1 MMHAKRIGEYLEL
14 DDGTSRLV
22 PQVALLL
29 NIRQRLSEELPD
41 TLWRSCA
48 IANYKQGVVVIFAG
62 NNAAAAKLR
71 LWAPKITEILG
82 ALGYQVTNI
91 KVEVQA
97 MGMATAQPAVK
108 KALSL
113 SPRATTALARSSS
126 RLPEGRLKRAVAALV
141 VKKS

>member
-1 MMHAKRIGEYLEL
+1 MHAKRIGEYLEL

-71 LWAPKITEILG
+71 LWAAQDYRDLG
-82 ALGYQVTNI
+82 
-91 KVEVQA
+91 
-97 MGMATAQPAVK
+97 
-108 KALSL
+108 
-113 SPRATTALARSSS
+113 RA
-126 RLPEGRLKRAVAALV
+126 RLPSYQHQKSRYKRWVRPRR
-141 VKKS
+141 SPP